1 MKVSVD
7 AIEEYISE
15 YLFPPCDNWPNDEFR
30 RRSYSRWAACEILER
45 VRNDNRDPLDVI
57 EEFSDEMDQYFELSD
72 ESQDYYIFIVARET
86 ADEIAYLF
94 L

>member
-15 YLFPPCDNWPNDEFR
+15 YLFLPSINWPKEEFER
-30 RRSYSRWAACEILER
+30 RTYSRWAASEILNR
-45 VRNDNRDPLDVI
+45 VRNDDRDPLDVI
-57 EEFSDEMDQYFELSD
+57 EEFSDEMDRYFELSD
-72 ESQDYYIFIVARET
+72 SHNSWYIFIAAKET
-86 ADEIAYLF
+86 ADDIAFLF